1 MPEVDLLAVGTQLVS
16 TATEA
21 GASARLLGGVAV
33 ALHCPSAASPP
44 FARAY
49 EDIDLMIDK
58 KARKQIDDV
67 AAACGFAAD
76 VEFNNLHG
84 LERRT
89 YYSETAGKLDVF
101 VGEFEMCHTLSFD
114 GRMEADS
121 PTVSL
126 ADLVLT
132 KAQIYEL
139 NRKDAYDLL
148 ALLADH
154 PVGPGDDETI
164 STERIGDV
172 CGNDWGTWR
181 TVGRTLETIEQLA
194 NTDDELADHSDAI
207 ITGIGGVR
215 EAMTAARK
223 SAKWKMRAR
232 IGDRKAWYVLPEDPE
247 RHHAVA

>member
-1 MPEVDLLAVGTQLVS
+1 MPEINLLEVGTQLVS
-16 TATEA
+16 TANEA
-21 GASARLLGGVAV
+21 GATARLLGGVAV
-33 ALHCPSAASPP
+33 ALHCPSASTPP

-58 KARKQIDDV
+58 RARKQIDDV
-67 AAACGFAAD
+67 AATCGFAAD

-101 VGEFEMCHTLSFD
+101 VGEFAMCHTLSFD
-114 GRMEADS
+114 GRLDADA
-121 PTVSL
+121 PTVPL

-154 PVGPGDDETI
+154 RVGPGDDETI
-164 STERIGDV
+164 STERIGEV

-194 NTDDELADHSDAI
+194 NTDDALAAHSDAI
-207 ITGIGGVR
+207 VAGITAMR
-215 EAMTAARK
+215 DAMTVARK

-232 IGDRKAWYVLPEDPE
+232 IGDRKTWYVLPEDPE